1 MAQSKGKNTKS
12 TKNTSTKNTT
22 RSSKNSKKAPEN
34 KTAFRGRL
42 IAVLVL
48 FALGVFSALGY
59 FVSAGTSGKI
69 IGLLRDLMKGLCGWG
84 YYILPPLLIIGA
96 VQLVMRRS
104 DKRAGWRTAA
114 TICISV
120 VFGSIM
126 HFILCRTQFAGAKII
141 GELWKSGIQNQSGG
155 IIAGGLAELFVY
167 LFSTAG
173 AVIIFIIILVLL
185 VIAACRVRVL
195 GMFEDLMNKPEKER
209 KERAKPVKET
219 HVKEEVPANK
229 EEEERKPRKRTRRS
243 DIDIPLDYDVDETTG
258 EIIEKKTTPEPVF
271 EPEII
276 PEPIKTV
283 DPEPEE
289 LEDEFEEEI
298 EDTVEDEEII
308 PEPVVTVVE
317 EIVDPDPEEEHD
329 TTFVDLTT
337 ELDGDEDNY
346 VFPPLDLLPAGVPG
360 AALGEGAG
368 EARTNAERLESAF
381 RSFGVNL
388 SVVGFTRG
396 PKVTRFEAEIEAGTK
411 LSKLENLEKDI
422 ALALGTSSV
431 RIAAMPNKIA
441 TVGIEIPNKV
451 ISTVYLRDIIDSTE
465 FKNSSSRLTFA
476 IGQNISGDA
485 IVGNIAKMPHLL
497 VAGTTGSGKSVC
509 LNSLILSIL
518 YKASPDEVKFIMIDP
533 KMVEFKIYNGI
544 PHLLVPV
551 VTEPKKAAGALQWAV
566 VEMEKRYRYLSDE
579 NVRDL
584 ASYNEV
590 RKTREDGKTLP
601 QLVVVIDELADLMM
615 TASKEVEESIIR
627 IAQMGRAAG
636 VHLVIATQS
645 PRADIITGLMKSNIP
660 ARIALQVS
668 SALESRIIMEAT
680 GADKLLGNGD
690 MLFRKDSGSKPVRIQ
705 GTWVSDEEREDVI
718 NFIKRSGNA
727 EYAADVIAQIEKAA
741 EDKSSK
747 SAKAEEPAEENDYDD
762 LLPQAVDVVFNL
774 GQASVS
780 QLQRRLKLGYSRAAR
795 IVDQMEEL
803 GIIGPFEGSKPRP
816 LLITRQQWQER
827 QFIHGTAPIE
837 TLPEE
842 EPIEESDEA
851 PF

>member
-1 MAQSKGKNTKS
+1 MAQSKGKNTKTTKKAS
-12 TKNTSTKNTT
+12 TKNTAKSGKTTK
-22 RSSKNSKKAPEN
+22 
-34 KTAFRGRL
+34 KTVETKPSYRGRI
-42 IAVLVL
+42 IAVLVML
-48 FALGVFSALGY
+48 AIGIFAALGY
-59 FVSAGTSGKI
+59 FVSDGTSGKI
-69 IGLLRDLMKGLCGWG
+69 IGILRDLMKGLCGWG

-96 VQLVMRRS
+96 VQLIVRNK

-114 TICISV
+114 TVIISV

-126 HFILCRTQFAGAKII
+126 HLFLNKTTFAGNKIL
-141 GELWKSGIQNQSGG
+141 GQLWKSGVQERGG
-155 IIAGGLAELFVY
+155 GVISGGLAELFVY
-167 LFSTAG
+167 LFSKVG
-173 AVIIFIIILVLL
+173 AVIIFVIILVLL
-185 VIAACRVRVL
+185 IIASCRVKII
-195 GMFEDLMNKPEKER
+195 GMIENMMDRPEKQK
-209 KERAKPVKET
+209 KERVKPVKEVP
-219 HVKEEVPANK
+219 VKEEIPQK
-229 EEEERKPRKRTRRS
+229 TEEEKPRKRTRKS

-258 EIIEKKTTPEPVF
+258 EIIEKKPVYEPVYEPEVIT

-276 PEPIKTV
+276 PEPVKT
-283 DPEPEE
+283 EPEFTEDDVKE
-289 LEDEFEEEI
+289 LFEE
-298 EDTVEDEEII
+298 EDTVEET
-308 PEPVVTVVE
+308 VVTE
-317 EIVDPDPEEEHD
+317 AEPEEEEEEIS
-329 TTFVDLTT
+329 FENLTT
-337 ELDGDEDNY
+337 ETEEEKCY
-346 VFPPLDLLPAGVPG
+346 VYPPLDLLPAGVPG
-360 AALGEGAG
+360 GALSEGAS
-368 EARTNAERLESAF
+368 EARTNAERLETAF

-396 PKVTRFEAEIEAGTK
+396 PKVTRYEAEIEAGTK

-451 ISTVYLRDIIDSTE
+451 ISTVYLRDIIDSAE
-465 FKNSSSRLTFA
+465 FKNSASKLTFA
-476 IGQNISGDA
+476 IGQNISGEA

-590 RKTREDGKTLP
+590 MKTREDGKTLP

-705 GTWVSDEEREDVI
+705 GTWVSDDEREDVI
-718 NFIKRSGNA
+718 NFIKRSGDA

-741 EDKSSK
+741 EDKDK
-747 SAKAEEPAEENDYDD
+747 NKGAKTEEPDMADD
-762 LLPQAVDVVFNL
+762 FDELLPQAVDVVFNL

-827 QFIHGTAPIE
+827 QLIHGTAPIE
-837 TLPEE
+837 TLPDEE
-842 EPIEESDEA
+842 ISDDSEEA

>member
-12 TKNTSTKNTT
+12 
-22 RSSKNSKKAPEN
+22 SKNSKNTTKKTKAGN
-34 KTAFRGRL
+34 KKAAETKSPFRGRL

-48 FALGVFSALGY
+48 FALGIFSALGY
-59 FVSAGTSGKI
+59 FGGSGTGGKV
-69 IGLLRDLMKGLCGWG
+69 IGLLRSLMKGLCGWG
-84 YYILPPLLIIGA
+84 FYILPPLLIIGA
-96 VQLVMRRS
+96 VQLVVRRN
-104 DKRAGWRTAA
+104 DKRVGWRTAA
-114 TICISV
+114 TIGISV
-120 VFGSIM
+120 VFGSVM
-126 HFILCRTQFAGAKII
+126 HLILCKMSFTDEKII
-141 GELWKSGIQNQSGG
+141 KALWESGVQNKSAGVA
-155 IIAGGLAELFVY
+155 AGGLAELMIY
-167 LFSTAG
+167 LFSKAG
-173 AVIIFIIILVLL
+173 AYIVLVVILVLL
-185 VIAACRVRVL
+185 VIAACRLNVGAMVTEL
-195 GMFEDLMNKPEKER
+195 LNKPEKPK
-209 KERAKPVKET
+209 KERVKTEKKERRDNCET
-219 HVKEEVPANK
+219 EKTEEHTEVAHK
-229 EEEERKPRKRTRRS
+229 TKKYVRRS
-243 DIDIPLDYDVDETTG
+243 DIDIPIDYDVDETTG
-258 EIIEKKTTPEPVF
+258 EVIEKKPEP
-271 EPEII
+271 
-276 PEPIKTV
+276 K
-283 DPEPEE
+283 
-289 LEDEFEEEI
+289 
-298 EDTVEDEEII
+298 
-308 PEPVVTVVE
+308 PVSEVVE
-317 EIVDPDPEEEHD
+317 EEKPELIDKQPEEQVEEKTEEPILTDIEETVIAEEADVQEEEEDDD
-329 TTFVDLTT
+329 TFRNLTT
-337 ELDGDEDNY
+337 EQENDEKQY

-360 AALGEGAG
+360 STLGEGAG
-368 EARTNAERLESAF
+368 EARTNAERLEAAF

-451 ISTVYLRDIIDSTE
+451 ISTVYLRDIIDSAD

-518 YKASPDEVKFIMIDP
+518 YKATPDEVKFIMIDP

-584 ASYNEV
+584 ASYNEIM
-590 RKTREDGKTLP
+590 KTREDGKTIP

-668 SALESRIIMEAT
+668 SSLESRIIMDAT

-690 MLFRKDSGSKPVRIQ
+690 MLFKKDSGSKPVRIQ
-705 GTWVSDEEREDVI
+705 GTWVSDEEREAVI
-718 NFIKRSGNA
+718 KFIKRSGDA
-727 EYAADVIAQIEKAA
+727 EYADDVIAQIEKAA
-741 EDKSSK
+741 EEKDKSKGAK
-747 SAKAEEPAEENDYDD
+747 SEEPDMANDYDD

-816 LLITRQQWQER
+816 ILITRQQWQER
-827 QFIHGTAPIE
+827 QFVHGTAPLE
-837 TLPEE
+837 TVAEE
-842 EPIEESDEA
+842 ESSEESEEA